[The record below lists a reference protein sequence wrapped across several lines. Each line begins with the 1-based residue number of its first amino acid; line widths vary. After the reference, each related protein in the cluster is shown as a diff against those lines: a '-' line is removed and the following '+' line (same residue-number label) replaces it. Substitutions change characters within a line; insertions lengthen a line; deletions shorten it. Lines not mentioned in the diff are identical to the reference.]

1 MTPFLLICFAA
12 GVVLAIPVWIVR
24 RHAGSH
30 RGLRLARGFDPSD
43 AVPCNIEPV
52 ALNAR
57 LLSLPEIDAEVTP

>member
-24 RHAGSH
+24 QHAGSR
-30 RGLRLARGFDPSD
+30 RGLRLVRGFDPRD

-57 LLSLPEIDAEVTP
+57 LLSPSDIDAEVNS